1 MAPEQEKKKQKL
13 GNVGYVFKN
22 IILPR
27 KWLLLI
33 GLLIIIVNR
42 LAGLIIPGASKY
54 LIDNIITAGQYDK
67 LTLLLA
73 VVGGAVLVQAASS
86 FGLTRLLSVEAQ
98 HLIAELR
105 VRVQKHIIKLPVNF
119 FDNHKTGELVS
130 RIMTDVEGVRNLVG
144 TGLVQLFG
152 GVLTSILSLFLLIRI
167 NATMTFY
174 VIIPMIVFGFIAMK
188 AFGYIRPIFRKRG
201 ELNAQVTGR
210 LTESL
215 GGIRVIKGFNAEDHE
230 VSVFRQGVNEL
241 FLNVKK
247 TLTSTSLVTSSS
259 ALLLG
264 IATITIMG
272 VGATQIAQ
280 NNMTVGDFFAF
291 TLYLGFLVAPIIQ
304 MGNIGSQIT
313 EAFAGLDR
321 MEEILN
327 TTTEEDEDER
337 KPELQEIQG
346 NLEFKN
352 VAFSYEEDVPVLNNI
367 NFQMKPGSLTA
378 LVGTSGSGKST
389 IAGLASSY
397 IHPKSGNVEIDGQD
411 ILDVSLGSFR
421 SQLGVVLQDDFLFEG
436 TIRENILF
444 SKPGAS
450 DEDLNNAV
458 KHAHI
463 DEFTDRFPDGLET
476 VIGERGVK
484 LSGGQRQR
492 LAIARAILVNPK
504 ILILDEAT
512 SSLDTESEAFIQESL
527 KYLLKGRTTLVI
539 AHRLSTIRQADQILV
554 IEKGEIAERGTHDE
568 LIASEGRYHE
578 LYTYQSRI

>member
-1 MAPEQEKKKQKL
+1 MTAQKEGKKQRL
-13 GNVGYVFKN
+13 GNVGYVFRN

-27 KWLLLI
+27 KWLLLL
-33 GLLIIIVNR
+33 GLGIIIVNR
-42 LAGLIIPGASKY
+42 LAGLVIPGASKF
-54 LIDNIITAGQYDK
+54 LIDNVITAGQYDK

-73 VVGGAVLVQAASS
+73 VVGGAVLIQASS
-86 FGLTRLLSVEAQ
+86 SFALTRLLSVEAQ

-105 VRVQKHIIKLPVNF
+105 VRVQRHIIKLPVNF

-152 GVLTSILSLFLLIRI
+152 GILTSIISLFLLIQI
-167 NATMTFY
+167 NATMTVY
-174 VIIPMIVFGFIAMK
+174 VILPMIIFGVIAMK

-215 GGIRVIKGFNAEDHE
+215 GGIRVIKGFNAEAHE

-291 TLYLGFLVAPIIQ
+291 TLYLGFLVAPIVQ

-327 TTTEEDEDER
+327 TSTEEDDDQN
-337 KPELQEIQG
+337 KPELDQVTG
-346 NLEFKN
+346 MVEFKD
-352 VAFSYEEDVPVLNNI
+352 VAFSY
-367 NFQMKPGSLTA
+367 LTI
-378 LVGTSGSGKST
+378 KE
-389 IAGLASSY
+389 
-397 IHPKSGNVEIDGQD
+397 K
-411 ILDVSLGSFR
+411 
-421 SQLGVVLQDDFLFEG
+421 
-436 TIRENILF
+436 
-444 SKPGAS
+444 
-450 DEDLNNAV
+450 
-458 KHAHI
+458 
-463 DEFTDRFPDGLET
+463 
-476 VIGERGVK
+476 
-484 LSGGQRQR
+484 
-492 LAIARAILVNPK
+492 AI
-504 ILILDEAT
+504 
-512 SSLDTESEAFIQESL
+512 QC
-527 KYLLKGRTTLVI
+527 
-539 AHRLSTIRQADQILV
+539 
-554 IEKGEIAERGTHDE
+554 
-568 LIASEGRYHE
+568 
-578 LYTYQSRI
+578 